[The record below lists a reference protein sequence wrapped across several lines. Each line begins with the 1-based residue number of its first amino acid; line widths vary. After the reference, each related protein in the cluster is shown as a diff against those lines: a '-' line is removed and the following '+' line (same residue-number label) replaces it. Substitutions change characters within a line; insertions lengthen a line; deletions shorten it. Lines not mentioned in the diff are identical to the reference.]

1 MFGKKHPDKPLND
14 IDHVSDVPG
23 APGPDGP
30 ASSGAPTGDAPRKHG
45 ILPYVLAGVAVG
57 IALLTIGTAGLV
69 AYDRA
74 TNPAWQQPADG
85 AGEGEPGQTADED
98 EADADETDAKDDA
111 EAEGSDEAPAEGQ
124 PAEEAPAADPAPQ
137 ESHYFE
143 CEYFYVDVSDDW
155 AQDTTAEQIGDNEW
169 NFSHHEEP
177 YLYITVVTTNP
188 EPQSGHQWL
197 VGTTSDGTEVWG
209 NDAAN
214 GFFRDGKA
222 TITLK

>member
-30 ASSGAPTGDAPRKHG
+30 ASSGTPSGGAPRKHG

-111 EAEGSDEAPAEGQ
+111 AADDADADAAPGAEPAK
-124 PAEEAPAADPAPQ
+124 EAPAAKAPAEEVPAVEEPTEPPFVQRAREELGVPDDPSITYEIGEPYYW
-137 ESHYFE
+137 EGVGVTVTPIT
-143 CEYFYVDVSDDW
+143 FYEGGAVCASADCSDDGSP
-155 AQDTTAEQIGDNEW
+155 ATSILRY
-169 NFSHHEEP
+169 P
-177 YLYITVVTTNP
+177 
-188 EPQSGHQWL
+188 
-197 VGTTSDGTEVWG
+197 GTLAS
-209 NDAAN
+209 
-214 GFFRDGKA
+214 
-222 TITLK
+222 